1 MKLLNVDIVKI
12 DGVFVK
18 NLANDTSDQIF
29 IKTMIDLARTFG
41 METVAE
47 WVSDEHSVKHLT
59 EAGINYLQGFYY
71 GMPID
76 AAEYVSKA

>member
-1 MKLLNVDIVKI
+1 LKLLNVDIVKI

-18 NLANDTSDQIF
+18 NLANDASDQIF

-47 WVSDEHSVKHLT
+47 WVSDKRSVELLT
-59 EAGINYLQGFYY
+59 EAGITYMQGFYY
-71 GMPID
+71 GSPID
-76 AAEYVSKA
+76 AAKYVSKS